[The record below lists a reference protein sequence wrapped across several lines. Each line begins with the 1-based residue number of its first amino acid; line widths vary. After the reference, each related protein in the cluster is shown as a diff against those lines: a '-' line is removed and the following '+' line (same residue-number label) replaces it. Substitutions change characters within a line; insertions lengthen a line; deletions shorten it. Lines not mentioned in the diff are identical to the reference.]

1 MKKTTKKSHI
11 QHLDYGI
18 HDYRDFSIH
27 ITTAQKQYEAWLI
40 DSQTEAKLQ
49 LCAQY
54 GNAVE
59 NQITLLNLI
68 KHCLQITGLRLY
80 VPNMY
85 STCHTK
91 TSNSQFIL
99 KSVHKQTNKQINK
112 SIYN

>member
-1 MKKTTKKSHI
+1 MKRTTKKSHI

-18 HDYRDFSIH
+18 DDYCDFSIH

-40 DSQTEAKLQ
+40 DSQTQTEAKLQ

-68 KHCLQITGLRLY
+68 THCLQIMGLRLY
-80 VPNMY
+80 APIMY

-99 KSVHKQTNKQINK
+99 KSVYKQTNK
-112 SIYN
+112 